1 MTEKTRIDVHQ
12 QITDQ
17 IIAAIEK
24 GGGSWE
30 MPWHRPDTH
39 FALPA
44 NVESKKRYNGIN
56 ILSLWIAAEIKGYE
70 HHLWGTFRQWREK
83 GAHVR
88 KGEKASLVVFYKEL
102 EFETDNADTGET
114 GIEKRYFARA
124 SWAFNVAQVEG
135 FELPDTT
142 ARRDLTQVLPTVDAY
157 VSNTGAKIEH
167 GAQMAF
173 YRPSTDTIYMPD
185 RDRFVGTATSSP
197 TESYYHTLLHEL
209 LHMSGSSSRLNR
221 DFSERF
227 KSEARA
233 FEEILVE
240 IGAAYLST
248 DLGITPVAREDH
260 AHYIQHWLSI
270 LKSDKKAI
278 FTAAAAAS
286 KAVAYL
292 DSLQPR
298 ARTVEPATRV
308 EAA

>member
-1 MTEKTRIDVHQ
+1 MTDKARIDVHQ

-30 MPWHRPDTH
+30 MPWHRPGTH

-56 ILSLWIAAEIKGYE
+56 ILSLWVAAELKGYE

-83 GAHVR
+83 GAQVR

-102 EFETDNADTGET
+102 AFAADNADTGESE
-114 GIEKRYFARA
+114 IEKRYFARA

-135 FELPDTT
+135 YEMPGETPL
-142 ARRDLTQVLPTVDAY
+142 RDLTEVLPAVDAY
-157 VSNTGAKIEH
+157 VANTGARIEH
-167 GAQMAF
+167 GSQMAF
-173 YRPSTDTIYMPD
+173 YRPSTDTIHMPN

-197 TESYYHTLLHEL
+197 TEAYYHTLLHEL
-209 LHMSGSSSRLNR
+209 LHLSGSERRLNR
-221 DFSERF
+221 DFGERF

-248 DLGITPVAREDH
+248 DLGITPVARDDH
-260 AHYIQHWLSI
+260 AHYISTWLSI
-270 LKSDKKAI
+270 LRSDKKAI

-292 DSLQPR
+292 DRLQPQSR
-298 ARTVEPATRV
+298 STESVVAA

>member
-1 MTEKTRIDVHQ
+1 MTTNTRIDVHQ
-12 QITDQ
+12 QITDH
-17 IIAAIEK
+17 IIAAIER
-24 GGGSWE
+24 GGGTWE
-30 MPWHRPDTH
+30 MPWHRPGTH

-44 NVESKKRYNGIN
+44 NVESRKRYNGIN
-56 ILSLWIAAEIKGYE
+56 ILSLWLAAEIKGYE

-102 EFETDNADTGET
+102 EFESDNAENGGTD
-114 GIEKRYFARA
+114 IEKRYFARA
-124 SWAFNVAQVEG
+124 SSAFNVAQVEG
-135 FELPDTT
+135 YELPGE
-142 ARRDLTQVLPTVDAY
+142 APRRDLTQVLPAVDAY
-157 VSNTGAKIEH
+157 VANTGARIEH
-167 GAQMAF
+167 GSQMAF
-173 YRPSTDTIYMPD
+173 YRPSTDTIHMPD

-197 TESYYHTLLHEL
+197 TEAYYHTLLHEL
-209 LHMSGSSSRLNR
+209 LHMSGSEKRLNR
-221 DFSERF
+221 DFGERF

-248 DLGITPVAREDH
+248 DLGITPVARDDH
-260 AHYIQHWLSI
+260 AHYISTWLSI
-270 LKSDKKAI
+270 LKRDKRAI

-292 DSLQPR
+292 DSLQPK
-298 ARTVEPATRV
+298 ARVIEAASNV